1 MSINSETQDISKR
14 NSPRR
19 ILFASLIGPTI
30 EFFDFYVFAT
40 AAALIFPHVFFPT
53 QNDQLAILQS
63 FLIFG
68 AAFFAR
74 PFGSIVFGHFGDKI
88 GRKATL
94 IAALLTMGLSTVII
108 GFLPT
113 YETAGWWAPF
123 FLTLCRIGQG
133 MGLGGEW
140 GEPFCWQQKMP
151 HQKNVVGM
159 RCFLN

>member
-1 MSINSETQDISKR
+1 MSINSEIKDISKR

-68 AAFFAR
+68 AAFLR
-74 PFGSIVFGHFGDKI
+74 VPLDQ
-88 GRKATL
+88 
-94 IAALLTMGLSTVII
+94 
-108 GFLPT
+108 
-113 YETAGWWAPF
+113 F
-123 FLTLCRIGQG
+123 FLDILEIKLEG
-133 MGLGGEW
+133 
-140 GEPFCWQQKMP
+140 K
-151 HQKNVVGM
+151 
-159 RCFLN
+159 